1 VINIRKKIMAQNGPG
16 GILVTAYGYTT
27 KAKDGPLS
35 ATSPTG
41 RPKM

>member
-1 VINIRKKIMAQNGPG
+1 MAQNGPG

-41 RPKM
+41 MPKTSERLPR